1 MELDVLLKR
10 DFDEQPYIPK
20 DGIIPNIIHVIS
32 QEFINFDDFNKTID
46 ITKKNHKIILVDTCY
61 IIKNTIEQFSE
72 DEGNIYIFTCGVF
85 LEILQGATKKTI
97 ENGEFLNDLKKIL
110 QIKKKLNDRCVFLTL
125 GRKRR
130 AYWANCEPSQ
140 SCRNCVNTDQPH
152 YKILRD
158 IDTELL
164 RLTTVMKCQIQSC
177 DNYLLRRVGYHSK

>member
-20 DGIIPNIIHVIS
+20 DSIIYNTIHAIS
-32 QEFINFDDFNKTID
+32 MEFINFDDFNKTID
-46 ITKKNHKIILVDTCY
+46 PTKNHKIILVDTCY
-61 IIKNTIEQFSE
+61 IIKNSIEQFTQ
-72 DEGNIYIFTCGVF
+72 DEGNIYVFTCGVF

-110 QIKKKLNDRCVFLTL
+110 QIKKKLNNGCVFLTL

-130 AYWANCEPSQ
+130 AYWANCEPSK
-140 SCRNCVNTDQPH
+140 SCRNCINTDQPH

-158 IDTELL
+158 VDTELF
-164 RLTTVMKCQIQSC
+164 RLTTVMKCQIKSF
-177 DNYLLRRVGYHSK
+177 DNYLLRRVSYHSKI